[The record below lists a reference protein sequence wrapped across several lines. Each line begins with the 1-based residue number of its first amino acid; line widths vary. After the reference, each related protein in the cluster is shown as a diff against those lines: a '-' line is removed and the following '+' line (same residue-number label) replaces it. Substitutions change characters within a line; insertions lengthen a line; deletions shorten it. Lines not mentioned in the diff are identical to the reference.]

1 MKGMHSPE
9 HVDELRLAFDAG
21 AIRRDARLR
30 EDPRRVDDA
39 IDLSDHSEGKSPRS
53 DRASGP
59 TRRVQRARVP
69 ARWGR
74 ACSSA
79 SGARRPLTSFPWHS
93 GAGMGFGLWRVCF
106 PPCLVR
112 PGRRLPVQGLSE
124 GSLGCGRQRRLAGSS
139 CSTNVG
145 GGSPIC
151 PTQLWLRARSPDGL
165 VGQLVCSH
173 PGVLG
178 SIPKRWVQG

>member
-1 MKGMHSPE
+1 MHSPE

-69 ARWGR
+69 AR
-74 ACSSA
+74 SA
-79 SGARRPLTSFPWHS
+79 LGTRVQQRKRGAGLTSFPWHS

-112 PGRRLPVQGLSE
+112 PGRRLPVQGRVS
-124 GSLGCGRQRRLAGSS
+124 GY
-139 CSTNVG
+139 
-145 GGSPIC
+145 
-151 PTQLWLRARSPDGL
+151 
-165 VGQLVCSH
+165 
-173 PGVLG
+173 
-178 SIPKRWVQG
+178 